1 MSDVIKNR
9 LTEPAG
15 ASGFNPKPTPSPSPS
30 PTPEKKKDTLRS
42 YILDTFGIAGQVAL
56 EVYEKDGAGVKFYL
70 DKQGQPIA
78 EVVEKGV
85 FNFNGVDVP
94 REKALKVLDMENE

>member
-1 MSDVIKNR
+1 MSDIIKNR
-9 LTEPAG
+9 LTEPAE
-15 ASGFNPKPTPSPSPS
+15 ASGFNPKATSSPSPS
-30 PTPEKKKDTLRS
+30 PTPEKKDTLRN

-94 REKALKVLDMENE
+94 REKALKVLDMEK

>member
-1 MSDVIKNR
+1 MSDIIKNR
-9 LTEPAG
+9 LTEPAE
-15 ASGFNPKPTPSPSPS
+15 ASGFNPKATPSPSPS
-30 PTPEKKKDTLRS
+30 PTPEQKKDTLRN

-56 EVYEKDGAGVKFYL
+56 EVYEKDGAGVRFYL
-70 DKQGQPIA
+70 DKQGKPIA

-94 REKALKVLDMENE
+94 RDKALKVLDMEK

>member
-1 MSDVIKNR
+1 MSDLIKQR

-15 ASGFNPKPTPSPSPS
+15 ADGFGKSPAATPTPS
-30 PTPEKKKDTLRS
+30 PTPEQKKDTLRS
-42 YILDTFGIAGQVAL
+42 YILDTFGIAGQIAL

-70 DKQGQPIA
+70 DKEGKPIA

-94 REKALKVLDMENE
+94 REKALKVLDMEK